1 MVKKLFFWGYGFVP
15 RFLLYFC
22 IFCKLLTSFGW
33 FWVFFGGTAHFL
45 VEDGLPL
52 FVGWGPAEGSDGG
65 SDLAPVD
72 FALAFVI
79 EEFPVVFPLFD
90 LIAAELVCHL
100 AAVLETTKKQAQLS
114 LSRFGRCKTLLKYPK
129 QKIFLLYPEKIMMQ
143 CKKEKED
150 RNIQKRVEW
159 TWRNIHVSLKHRLP
173 AGTELKN
180 QEKIKKK
187 I

>member
-1 MVKKLFFWGYGFVP
+1 MYCTISVFFSM
-15 RFLLYFC
+15 
-22 IFCKLLTSFGW
+22 LLTSFGW
-33 FWVFFGGTAHFL
+33 KWLFFGGSAGFF
-45 VEDGLPL
+45 VEDFLPL

-79 EEFPVVFPLFD
+79 EEFPVVLPLFD

-129 QKIFLLYPEKIMMQ
+129 RKNYLLYPKNHDAM
-143 CKKEKED
+143 
-150 RNIQKRVEW
+150 QKRKAK
-159 TWRNIHVSLKHRLP
+159 R
-173 AGTELKN
+173 
-180 QEKIKKK
+180 
-187 I
+187 